1 MPDIKGLVTAIK
13 TLQKRVD
20 ILVAGQQAIVEH
32 LGESSQ
38 DFRAKFIATILSNDE
53 FRHGFTEH
61 INNDNT
67 VSDAVR
73 TQMIA
78 INETVLQHN
87 AELEEE

>member
-32 LGESSQ
+32 LGDRSS
-38 DFRAKFIATILSNDE
+38 DFRSKFIATILSNDD
-53 FRHGFTEH
+53 FREGFTEF
-61 INNDNT
+61 INSDST
-67 VSDAVR
+67 VSDDVR

-78 INETVLQHN
+78 INETVLKHN
-87 AELEEE
+87 AEIEEE

>member
-32 LGESSQ
+32 LGDSSHE
-38 DFRAKFIATILSNDE
+38 FRAKFIATILSNDE

-61 INNDNT
+61 INNDPT

-78 INETVLQHN
+78 VNEAVIKID
-87 AELEEE
+87 EEE

>member
-32 LGESSQ
+32 LGDSSH
-38 DFRAKFIATILSNDE
+38 DFRSKFIAHILSNDE
-53 FRHGFTEH
+53 FRQGFTEH
-61 INNDNT
+61 INNDPT
-67 VSDAVR
+67 VSDAIR

-78 INETVLQHN
+78 VNEAVIKID
-87 AELEEE
+87 EEE

>member
-32 LGESSQ
+32 LGDSSH
-38 DFRAKFIATILSNDE
+38 DFRSKFIATILSNDE
-53 FRHGFTEH
+53 FRQGFTEH
-61 INNDNT
+61 INNDPT
-67 VSDAVR
+67 VSDAIR

-78 INETVLQHN
+78 VNEAVIKINE
-87 AELEEE
+87 EE